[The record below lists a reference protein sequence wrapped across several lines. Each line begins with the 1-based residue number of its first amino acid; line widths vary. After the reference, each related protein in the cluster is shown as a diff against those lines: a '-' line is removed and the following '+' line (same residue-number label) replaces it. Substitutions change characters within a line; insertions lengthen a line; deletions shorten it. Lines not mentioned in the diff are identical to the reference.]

1 MVFPVFP
8 CKRKIPAVNTGSKKV
23 FEEITALDIALI
35 YGALPA
41 KRGPKTPWELS
52 INKTIY
58 FVSHGPECF
67 IIFWYVYLYKL

>member
-23 FEEITALDIALI
+23 FEEITALDTALI

-41 KRGPKTPWELS
+41 KRGPKTP
-52 INKTIY
+52 
-58 FVSHGPECF
+58 
-67 IIFWYVYLYKL
+67 